1 MFGLESLAL
10 LAFVG
15 IGHWELMVIMVVV
28 VLLFGHRL
36 PGMMRSVG
44 QGLKEFKAGMNEAA
58 EDAPSGNL

>member
-15 IGHWELMVIMVVV
+15 IGHWELLAIMVVV

-44 QGLKEFKAGMNEAA
+44 QGLKGV
-58 EDAPSGNL
+58 

>member
-1 MFGLESLAL
+1 MLGFESLAL

>member
-1 MFGLESLAL
+1 MFGLESLGL
-10 LAFVG
+10 LAFAG

-44 QGLKEFKAGMNEAA
+44 QGLKEFKVGMNEGVDAA
-58 EDAPSGNL
+58 E